1 LAYIDEEYDRK
12 QHSKTEL
19 DPMSAPEPIDEFDR
33 LLANEDSLEKYV
45 SLGLALEELL
55 EKLRA
60 KGFEAEKETLSR
72 LLELSPARAQLLELA
87 AERLLDSQ
95 KRQDEQA
102 FLRDPHNLVQPFRSV
117 LKENRDE
124 VERLVQAALRT
135 QAPGERSVETKFLI
149 GFLLSAV
156 IIGAAFIVLHR
167 TGMLSFADQL
177 PTMLR
182 GAEKHELT
190 RLVQPANT
198 VGDFGTTASA

>member
-1 LAYIDEEYDRK
+1 
-12 QHSKTEL
+12 
-19 DPMSAPEPIDEFDR
+19 MSAPEPIDEFDR

-72 LLELSPARAQLLELA
+72 LLELSPTRAQLLELA

-95 KRQDEQA
+95 KRQYEQA

-135 QAPGERSVETKFLI
+135 QAPGERSAATKLPDYPMVAANYAKTRSELGKAI
-149 GFLLSAV
+149 GLGQKSK
-156 IIGAAFIVLHR
+156 GRKRAAKKDYA
-167 TGMLSFADQL
+167 T
-177 PTMLR
+177 
-182 GAEKHELT
+182 
-190 RLVQPANT
+190 
-198 VGDFGTTASA
+198 

>member
-1 LAYIDEEYDRK
+1 MTNSTVFLRTK
-12 QHSKTEL
+12 
-19 DPMSAPEPIDEFDR
+19 
-33 LLANEDSLEKYV
+33 NSLEKYV

-60 KGFEAEKETLSR
+60 KGFETEKETLSR

-87 AERLLDSQ
+87 ADGFDSQ

-135 QAPGERSVETKFLI
+135 PGRRSEATKFLI

-156 IIGAAFIVLHR
+156 IIGAALIVLHR
-167 TGMLSFADQL
+167 TGMLSFADLL

-182 GAEKHELT
+182 AAQEHELT
-190 RLVQPANT
+190 RLAQPANM
-198 VGDFGTTASA
+198 VGDFGTTASG

>member
-1 LAYIDEEYDRK
+1 
-12 QHSKTEL
+12 
-19 DPMSAPEPIDEFDR
+19 MSAPEPIDEFDR

-60 KGFEAEKETLSR
+60 KGFETEKETLSR

-87 AERLLDSQ
+87 AERLLDSR

-117 LKENRDE
+117 LI
-124 VERLVQAALRT
+124 L
-135 QAPGERSVETKFLI
+135 
-149 GFLLSAV
+149 
-156 IIGAAFIVLHR
+156 GAAFIVLHR
-167 TGMLSFADQL
+167 TGMLSFADLL

-182 GAEKHELT
+182 AAEEHELT
-190 RLVQPANT
+190 RLAQPANT
-198 VGDFGTTASA
+198 VGDF

>member
-1 LAYIDEEYDRK
+1 
-12 QHSKTEL
+12 
-19 DPMSAPEPIDEFDR
+19 MSAPEPIDEFDR
-33 LLANEDSLEKYV
+33 LLANEVKLEKYV

-72 LLELSPARAQLLELA
+72 LLELSPSRAQLLELA

-117 LKENRDE
+117 LQENRDE

-135 QAPGERSVETKFLI
+135 QAPGGRSEATKF
-149 GFLLSAV
+149 SNWPAAV
-156 IIGAAFIVLHR
+156 CRDYRRCVHR
-167 TGMLSFADQL
+167 ASSYGHVELRRSTPDDASGVRQL
-177 PTMLR
+177 
-182 GAEKHELT
+182 
-190 RLVQPANT
+190 
-198 VGDFGTTASA
+198 

>member
-1 LAYIDEEYDRK
+1 
-12 QHSKTEL
+12 
-19 DPMSAPEPIDEFDR
+19 MSAPEPIDEFDR
-33 LLANEDSLEKYV
+33 LLANESSLEKYV

-60 KGFEAEKETLSR
+60 KGFESEKEAFSR
-72 LLELSPARAQLLELA
+72 LLELA

-124 VERLVQAALRT
+124 VERLVQTALRT
-135 QAPGERSVETKFLI
+135 QAPGERSAATKFLI
-149 GFLLSAV
+149 GVLVSAV

-167 TGMLSFADQL
+167 TGRLSFADLL
-177 PTMLR
+177 PT
-182 GAEKHELT
+182 GDTTEKHELP
-190 RLVQPANT
+190 RL
-198 VGDFGTTASA
+198 GT

>member
-1 LAYIDEEYDRK
+1 
-12 QHSKTEL
+12 
-19 DPMSAPEPIDEFDR
+19 MSAPEPIDEFDR
-33 LLANEDSLEKYV
+33 LLANESSLEKYV

-60 KGFEAEKETLSR
+60 KGFESEKEALSR
-72 LLELSPARAQLLELA
+72 LLELSPSRAQLLELA

-135 QAPGERSVETKFLI
+135 QAPGERSAATKFLI
-149 GFLLSAV
+149 GVLLSAV

-167 TGMLSFADQL
+167 TGRLSFADLL
-177 PTMLR
+177 PTGDTR
-182 GAEKHELT
+182 GTEEHELP
-190 RLVQPANT
+190 RL
-198 VGDFGTTASA
+198 GT

>member
-1 LAYIDEEYDRK
+1 
-12 QHSKTEL
+12 
-19 DPMSAPEPIDEFDR
+19 MSAPEPIDEFDR

-60 KGFEAEKETLSR
+60 KGFETEKETLSR

-135 QAPGERSVETKFLI
+135 PGRRSEATKFLI

-156 IIGAAFIVLHR
+156 ILGAAFIVLHR
-167 TGMLSFADQL
+167 TGMLSFADLL

-182 GAEKHELT
+182 AAEEHELT
-190 RLVQPANT
+190 RLAQPANT
-198 VGDFGTTASA
+198 VGDFGTTVSG

>member
-1 LAYIDEEYDRK
+1 
-12 QHSKTEL
+12 
-19 DPMSAPEPIDEFDR
+19 MSAPEPIDEFDR

-72 LLELSPARAQLLELA
+72 LLEISPARAKLLELA
-87 AERLLDSQ
+87 AERLLENQ

-102 FLRDPHNLVQPFRSV
+102 FLRDPQNVVQPFRSV

-124 VERLVQAALRT
+124 VERLVKAALRT
-135 QAPGERSVETKFLI
+135 PGGRSEATKFLI

-167 TGMLSFADQL
+167 TGMLSFADL
-177 PTMLR
+177 LSTMLR
-182 GAEKHELT
+182 GSEEHELT

>member
-1 LAYIDEEYDRK
+1 MIIGVYRRVSGISLRP
-12 QHSKTEL
+12 EL
-19 DPMSAPEPIDEFDR
+19 HLIGCPVR
-33 LLANEDSLEKYV
+33 T
-45 SLGLALEELL
+45 G
-55 EKLRA
+55 RA
-60 KGFEAEKETLSR
+60 SR

-135 QAPGERSVETKFLI
+135 PGRRSEATKFLI

-167 TGMLSFADQL
+167 TGMLSFADPL
-177 PTMLR
+177 STMLR
-182 GAEKHELT
+182 A
-190 RLVQPANT
+190 
-198 VGDFGTTASA
+198 

>member
-1 LAYIDEEYDRK
+1 
-12 QHSKTEL
+12 
-19 DPMSAPEPIDEFDR
+19 MSAPEPIDEFDR
-33 LLANEDSLEKYV
+33 LLANEVKLEKYV

-72 LLELSPARAQLLELA
+72 LLELSPSRAQLLELA

-124 VERLVQAALRT
+124 VERLVQAALGT
-135 QAPGERSVETKFLI
+135 QAPGGRSEATKFLI
-149 GFLLSAV
+149 GLLLSAV
-156 IIGAAFIVLHR
+156 IIAAAFIVLHR
-167 TGMLSFADQL
+167 TGMLSFADLL
-177 PTMLR
+177 PTM
-182 GAEKHELT
+182 
-190 RLVQPANT
+190 RLGFANS
-198 VGDFGTTASA
+198 DRALA

>member
-1 LAYIDEEYDRK
+1 
-12 QHSKTEL
+12 
-19 DPMSAPEPIDEFDR
+19 MSAPEPIDEFDR
-33 LLANEDSLEKYV
+33 LLANEDKLEKYV

-124 VERLVQAALRT
+124 VERLVQAALGT
-135 QAPGERSVETKFLI
+135 QAPGGRSEATKFLI
-149 GFLLSAV
+149 GLLLSAV
-156 IIGAAFIVLHR
+156 IIAAAFIVLHR
-167 TGMLSFADQL
+167 TGMLSFADLL

-182 GAEKHELT
+182 GAEEHELT
-190 RLVQPANT
+190 RLAQPANT
-198 VGDFGTTASA
+198 VGDFGTTASG

>member
-1 LAYIDEEYDRK
+1 
-12 QHSKTEL
+12 
-19 DPMSAPEPIDEFDR
+19 MSAPEPIDEFDR
-33 LLANEDSLEKYV
+33 LLANEDKLEKYV

-72 LLELSPARAQLLELA
+72 LLELSPSRAQLLELA

-124 VERLVQAALRT
+124 VERLVAE
-135 QAPGERSVETKFLI
+135 APSIEPRSHP
-149 GFLLSAV
+149 GAV
-156 IIGAAFIVLHR
+156 SKEVG
-167 TGMLSFADQL
+167 
-177 PTMLR
+177 PT
-182 GAEKHELT
+182 T
-190 RLVQPANT
+190 RLSDGCGQLRQGSVR
-198 VGDFGTTASA
+198 VGEGNWSRPKGEGP

>member
-1 LAYIDEEYDRK
+1 
-12 QHSKTEL
+12 
-19 DPMSAPEPIDEFDR
+19 MSAPEPIDEFDR
-33 LLANEDSLEKYV
+33 LLANEVKLEKYV

-60 KGFEAEKETLSR
+60 KGFESEKEALSR
-72 LLELSPARAQLLELA
+72 LLELSPSRAQLLELA

-135 QAPGERSVETKFLI
+135 QAPGERSADEVPNRLP
-149 GFLLSAV
+149 SV
-156 IIGAAFIVLHR
+156 CRDHR
-167 TGMLSFADQL
+167 RCVHRASSHGHAELCRSTPHDASGG
-177 PTMLR
+177 R
-182 GAEKHELT
+182 GT
-190 RLVQPANT
+190 
-198 VGDFGTTASA
+198 

>member
-1 LAYIDEEYDRK
+1 M
-12 QHSKTEL
+12 EL
-19 DPMSAPEPIDEFDR
+19 YPMSAPEPIDEFDR

-72 LLELSPARAQLLELA
+72 LLEISPARAKLLELA
-87 AERLLDSQ
+87 AERLLDNQ

-102 FLRDPHNLVQPFRSV
+102 FLRDPQNVVQPFRSV

-124 VERLVQAALRT
+124 VERLVKAALRT
-135 QAPGERSVETKFLI
+135 PGGGRSEATKFLI

-167 TGMLSFADQL
+167 TGMLSFADLL

-182 GAEKHELT
+182 GSEEHELT